1 MAEVYEIIK
10 SSQTALIF
18 VNTRFQA
25 EFAFQRLWEL
35 NDDGLPS
42 PCTTAACRPSSGARS
57 RRP

>member
-25 EFAFQRLWEL
+25 EFAFQSC
-35 NDDGLPS
+35 GS
-42 PCTTAACRPSSGARS
+42 
-57 RRP
+57 